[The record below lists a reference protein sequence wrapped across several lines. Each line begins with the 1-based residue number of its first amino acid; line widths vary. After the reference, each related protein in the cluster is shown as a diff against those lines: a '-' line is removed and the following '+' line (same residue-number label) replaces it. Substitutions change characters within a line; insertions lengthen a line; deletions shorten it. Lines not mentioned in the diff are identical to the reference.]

1 MAEIKYEG
9 ITSDNKYKVKFD
21 LFTQSYEII
30 KIDTNRVIRR
40 FKSRLWVAI
49 IQHCKSIDVA
59 VYKSMKVRK
68 K

>member
-30 KIDTNRVIRR
+30 KIDTNRVIRM

-49 IQHCKSIDVA
+49 IQYCKSIDVA
-59 VYKSMKVRK
+59 VYKTMKARQK
-68 K
+68 

>member
-21 LFTQSYEII
+21 LFNQSYEII

-40 FKSRLWVAI
+40 FKSRLWVGI
-49 IQHCKSIDVA
+49 IQYCKSIDVA
-59 VYKSMKVRK
+59 VYKTMEVRRK
-68 K
+68 

>member
-30 KIDTNRVIRR
+30 KIDTNRIIRR

-49 IQHCKSIDVA
+49 IQYCKSIDVA
-59 VYKSMKVRK
+59 VYKTMKVRK

>member
-40 FKSRLWVAI
+40 FKSRLWVSI
-49 IQHCKSIDVA
+49 IQYRKSIDVA